1 MYSELHLTGTRQFL
15 RPSIH
20 HPRDDSRIQIDNRS
34 PTPAQLEFGHLSLP
48 AIPHPSALAV
58 LAVFAPI
65 RGGKQIRMPQLHHAN
80 CVTRPSGSVI
90 ETGRRRASYAIWVA
104 RPSRS
109 LIRTGSRRSYTVC
122 S

>member
-65 RGGKQIRMPQLHHAN
+65 RGGKQIRYTQ
-80 CVTRPSGSVI
+80 SGEGAYAVYPRCLRAPG
-90 ETGRRRASYAIWVA
+90 EGRGLQFQTI
-104 RPSRS
+104 
-109 LIRTGSRRSYTVC
+109 
-122 S
+122 